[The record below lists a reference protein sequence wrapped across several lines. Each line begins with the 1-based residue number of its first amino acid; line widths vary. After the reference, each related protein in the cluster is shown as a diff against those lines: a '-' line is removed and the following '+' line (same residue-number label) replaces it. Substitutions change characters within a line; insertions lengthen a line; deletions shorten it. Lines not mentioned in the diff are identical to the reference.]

1 MNPTLLLAI
10 FIFYI
15 FVLFLAAY
23 LTSRKANNESYFLSN
38 RKAPWYLVAYGM
50 IGTSLTGVTFV
61 SVPGLV
67 GTTGFTYLMVVLGYI
82 LGYIVIAFVLLPTY
96 YKNNVTSIYEYL
108 KNRFSVQAQKS
119 GAWLFII
126 SRSLGASL
134 RMFIVIVILQTFVLS
149 NFGIPFWLSTII
161 FLIIIHGYTLV
172 GGVKT
177 IVWTDT
183 IQTTFMIASLIL
195 TIYFIAQFMNT
206 NVNGLL
212 DNIFNSS
219 YFYIVD
225 NNPAS
230 KNYWAKL
237 LISGMFITISMT
249 GLDQEMMQKNLSIST
264 LKNSQKNMMVFSII
278 LAIVDFIF
286 LILGGSLYLYAD
298 HVNVG
303 ALQTSDYLF
312 PTISFYYMNQI
323 VGIIFFIGMIAA
335 SFSGT
340 DSALTALTTS
350 ITIDLLDLPEKVK
363 SNKKLKKYRMLIQ
376 WGVSVGMFILIMIFY
391 AANNTAILDTLFT
404 IAGYTY
410 GPLLGLFA
418 FGILTKENIDGGS
431 IWQVVLFSP
440 LCSFAIMKIL
450 KTNFQFM
457 VGWEVLVINA
467 LITFI
472 LLWMIR
478 EQKDYQ
484 SELAHQ

>member
-1 MNPTLLLAI
+1 
-10 FIFYI
+10 
-15 FVLFLAAY
+15 
-23 LTSRKANNESYFLSN
+23 
-38 RKAPWYLVAYGM
+38 
-50 IGTSLTGVTFV
+50 
-61 SVPGLV
+61 
-67 GTTGFTYLMVVLGYI
+67 
-82 LGYIVIAFVLLPTY
+82 
-96 YKNNVTSIYEYL
+96 
-108 KNRFSVQAQKS
+108 
-119 GAWLFII
+119 
-126 SRSLGASL
+126 
-134 RMFIVIVILQTFVLS
+134 
-149 NFGIPFWLSTII
+149 
-161 FLIIIHGYTLV
+161 
-172 GGVKT
+172 
-177 IVWTDT
+177 
-183 IQTTFMIASLIL
+183 MIASLIL
-195 TIYFIAQFMNT
+195 TIYFVAQFMNT

-219 YFYIVD
+219 YFYIID
-225 NNPAS
+225 SDPAS
-230 KNYWAKL
+230 KNYWFKL

-418 FGILTKENIDGGS
+418 FGILTKEKIYGGS

-484 SELAHQ
+484 SELAH

>member
-1 MNPTLLLAI
+1 
-10 FIFYI
+10 
-15 FVLFLAAY
+15 
-23 LTSRKANNESYFLSN
+23 
-38 RKAPWYLVAYGM
+38 
-50 IGTSLTGVTFV
+50 
-61 SVPGLV
+61 
-67 GTTGFTYLMVVLGYI
+67 
-82 LGYIVIAFVLLPTY
+82 
-96 YKNNVTSIYEYL
+96 
-108 KNRFSVQAQKS
+108 
-119 GAWLFII
+119 
-126 SRSLGASL
+126 
-134 RMFIVIVILQTFVLS
+134 VIVILQTFVLS

>member
-1 MNPTLLLAI
+1 MNSTLLLII
-10 FIFYI
+10 FIVYV

-219 YFYIVD
+219 YFYIID
-225 NNPAS
+225 SDPAS
-230 KNYWAKL
+230 KNYWFKL

-278 LAIVDFIF
+278 LAIVDLIF

>member
-1 MNPTLLLAI
+1 MNSTLLLTI

-15 FVLFLAAY
+15 CLLFLAAY

-67 GTTGFTYLMVVLGYI
+67 GTTGFTYFMVVLGYI

-108 KNRFSVQAQKS
+108 KNRFSIQAQKS
-119 GAWLFII
+119 GSWLFLI

-161 FLIIIHGYTLV
+161 FLIIIHVYTLV

-206 NVNGLL
+206 NINGLL
-212 DNIFNSS
+212 DNVFNSN
-219 YFYIVD
+219 YFYIID
-225 NNPAS
+225 SNPAS
-230 KNYWAKL
+230 KNFWAKL

-264 LKNSQKNMMVFSII
+264 LKNSQKNMIVFSII

-286 LILGGSLYLYAD
+286 LILGGSLYLYGD
-298 HVNVG
+298 FVNIG
-303 ALQTSDYLF
+303 ALPTSDYLF
-312 PTISFYYMNQI
+312 PTISFYYMNNI

-340 DSALTALTTS
+340 DAALTALTTS
-350 ITIDLLDLPEKVK
+350 ITIDLLDLPQKIK
-363 SNKKLKKYRMLIQ
+363 SNKKLKQYRMLIQ

-391 AANNTAILDTLFT
+391 AVNNSAILDTLFT

-418 FGILTKENIDGGS
+418 FGLLTKANIDGGS

-440 LCSFAIMKIL
+440 LCSLAIMKVL

-478 EQKDYQ
+478 EQKDSQ
-484 SELAHQ
+484 FELVHP